1 MELVTEGRKLVTVRS
16 IAAINPIENADA
28 IEVATVDGW
37 DVVVKKNEFKV
48 GDQVLFFEI
57 DCLLPMKDER
67 FSFLAKGKEQELFRL
82 RTIKLRG
89 QVSQGLV
96 LPISQFPELPII
108 QDVGL
113 ENLLGI
119 TKYEIPDSGSG
130 VRGCKPA
137 STFPHFIPK
146 TDEER
151 VQNIFN
157 KWNSQYSNITF
168 KRSEKLDG
176 SSVTV
181 ASVRNTELFIDN
193 LHRDDDYPYS
203 YLNAQTIVASR
214 NQTLKYDEDSHYWK
228 GVHNSN
234 LISISQLILDTTG
247 RQLAL
252 QGELIG
258 PGIQGNREGLADYE
272 VRLFKIWDI
281 DKKEYLNPE
290 EFNNICDEFSINRVP
305 QLPEIV
311 LFNNQVTL
319 QDLLEMSKGKNSNGK
334 NIEGIVYTSI
344 EKVNGQTLH
353 FKVINNDY
361 LLEKY
366 K

>member
-151 VQNIFN
+151 IQNIYN
-157 KWNSQYSNITF
+157 KYKELYEDVEFSV
-168 KRSEKLDG
+168 SEKLDG
-176 SSVTV
+176 SSVTI
-181 ASVRNTELFIDN
+181 ASIKDKSLFIEK
-193 LHRDDDYPYS
+193 LCTEEYPFS
-203 YLNAQTIVASR
+203 FTNEQTIVASR
-214 NQTLKYDEDSHYWK
+214 NQTLQYDETSHFWK
-228 GVHNSN
+228 GVQNSN
-234 LISISQLILDTTG
+234 LIAISQQILDETD

-258 PGIQGNREGLADYE
+258 PGLQGNREGLADYE

-311 LFNNQVTL
+311 LFNNHVTL

-334 NIEGIVYTSI
+334 NIEGIVYTSV

-361 LLEKY
+361 LLEKD

>member
-16 IAAINPIENADA
+16 IAAINPIEKADA

-130 VRGCKPA
+130 VRSCKPA

-151 VQNIFN
+151 IQNIYN
-157 KWNSQYSNITF
+157 KYKELYEDVEFSV
-168 KRSEKLDG
+168 SEKLDG
-176 SSVTV
+176 SSVTI
-181 ASVRNTELFIDN
+181 ASIKDKSLFIEK
-193 LHRDDDYPYS
+193 LCTEEYPFS
-203 YLNAQTIVASR
+203 FTNGQTIVASR
-214 NQTLKYDEDSHYWK
+214 NQTLQYDETSHFWK
-228 GVHNSN
+228 GVQNSN
-234 LISISQLILDTTG
+234 LIAISQQILDETD

-258 PGIQGNREGLADYE
+258 PGLQGNREGLTDYE
-272 VRLFKIWDI
+272 VRVFKIWDI
-281 DKKEYLNPE
+281 EKKEYLDLE
-290 EFNNICDEFSINRVP
+290 QFNTICLLFNIKTVP
-305 QLPEIV
+305 QLGVANP
-311 LFNNQVTL
+311 FKKTL
-319 QDLLEMSKGKNSNGK
+319 QELLNDSKGKNSAGF
-334 NIEGIVYTSI
+334 NIEGKVYSSTKKI
-344 EKVNGQTLH
+344 DGKTLH
-353 FKVINNDY
+353 FKVINNDF
-361 LLEKY
+361 LLEKG

>member
-37 DVVVKKNEFKV
+37 DVVVKKNEFNV

-176 SSVTV
+176 SSVTI
-181 ASVRNTELFIDN
+181 ASIKDKSLFIEK
-193 LHRDDDYPYS
+193 LCTEEYPFS
-203 YLNAQTIVASR
+203 FTNGQTIVASR
-214 NQTLKYDEDSHYWK
+214 NQTLQYDETSHFWK
-228 GVHNSN
+228 GVQNSN
-234 LISISQLILDTTG
+234 LIAISQQLLDETG

-258 PGIQGNREGLADYE
+258 PGIQGNREGLTDYE
-272 VRLFKIWDI
+272 VRVFKIWDI
-281 DKKEYLNPE
+281 KKEEYLDLE
-290 EFNNICDEFSINRVP
+290 QFNTICLLFNIKTVP
-305 QLPEIV
+305 QLGVANP
-311 LFNNQVTL
+311 FKKTL
-319 QDLLEMSKGKNSNGK
+319 QELLNDSKGKNSAGF
-334 NIEGIVYTSI
+334 NIEGKVYSSTKKI
-344 EKVNGQTLH
+344 DGKTLH
-353 FKVINNDY
+353 FKVINNDF
-361 LLEKY
+361 LLEKG